1 MKYFLRLTIAPIVY
15 FLSTA
20 FIVIGVQAFPTLSPA
35 VRIILNSIF
44 IGLYILCTFVV
55 MRKEGELAFNKLL
68 LNDLSR
74 RKLLETGE
82 DVEIKTTEE
91 YRPYKGFIVGLICV
105 IPLIILVV
113 LHLIV
118 RVPGEISD
126 MGVYAEMFYSPIYS
140 FFGHYKNATE
150 SSLYWGL
157 LIYLVFLPT
166 SLGIP
171 YIVGAMKRRKQDQ
184 DIAETNRKIHGDK

>member
-20 FIVIGVQAFPTLSPA
+20 FIVLGVQAFPTLSPI

-44 IGLYILCTFVV
+44 IGLYVLCTFVV

-68 LNDLSR
+68 LNDISR

-82 DVEIKTTEE
+82 DVVIKTTEE

-105 IPLIILVV
+105 IPLIILIM

-126 MGVYAEMFYSPIYS
+126 MGIYAEMFYSPIYA

-157 LIYLVFLPT
+157 LIAIVFLPI
-166 SLGIP
+166 SIGIP
-171 YIVGAMKRRKQDQ
+171 YIIGAMKRRKQDQ
-184 DIAETNRKIHGDK
+184 DIAETNRRIYGDR